1 MHNFWL
7 TEQQIAELTQD
18 QLAQSWL
25 LERSSITLRL
35 KSFFPNL
42 AVEVLAEGFIGEDLV
57 GAGLVGAELTA
68 SSDELAKLD
77 LAATAANQAWLRS
90 VLIHNQG
97 EPLIYARTLIP
108 NFCPENPWQQIEKL
122 GNKPLGEILFSDKQL
137 QRSEFE
143 FCEFDLAKHLS
154 NQAWLQADLARKL
167 LARRC
172 VFSQQNQPL
181 LLTEVFLNFAE

>member
-7 TEQQIAELTQD
+7 TEQQIADLTQD

-42 AVEVLAEGFIGEDLV
+42 TIKVLAEGFLGK
-57 GAGLVGAELTA
+57 ELTA
-68 SSDELAKLD
+68 NHDELAKLALD
-77 LAATAANQAWLRS
+77 TKPNSHNQIWLRT

-97 EPLIYARTLIP
+97 LPLVYGRTLIP
-108 NFCPENPWQQIEKL
+108 NFTPENPWQQIEKL
-122 GNKPLGEILFSDKQL
+122 GNKPLGEVLFSDTKL

-143 FCEFDLAKHLS
+143 LS
-154 NQAWLQADLARKL
+154 KFTFNNQPK

-181 LLTEVFLNFAE
+181 LLTEVFLNFIK